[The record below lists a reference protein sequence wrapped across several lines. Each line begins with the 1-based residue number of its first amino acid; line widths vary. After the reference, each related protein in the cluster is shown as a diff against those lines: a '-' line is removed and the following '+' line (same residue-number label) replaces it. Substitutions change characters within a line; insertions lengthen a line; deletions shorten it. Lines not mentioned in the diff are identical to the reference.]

1 MYGKRMSLK
10 WNMLFSNLQA
20 ILQWGNQTPRA
31 SETFSLIGSRAPAH
45 SAGRG
50 RTLFRSFSA
59 HPCSHPR
66 LFLKHTRTHIHTHT
80 HTNIMKRAVVWNHF
94 AVSGRQAGGNSLTL
108 HREMLQLSPPKGLA
122 ASTFQSLAA
131 GQQENLSLCFP
142 FFFFNFFP
150 LAKFIF
156 E

>member
-66 LFLKHTRTHIHTHT
+66 LFLKHMRTHIHTHT
-80 HTNIMKRAVVWNHF
+80 HTHTQISWSEPLFETILR
-94 AVSGRQAGGNSLTL
+94 
-108 HREMLQLSPPKGLA
+108 
-122 ASTFQSLAA
+122 SLA
-131 GQQENLSLCFP
+131 GRPVEIRWLYTVKCYSCLLRRDWLPQRFNPWQPVNKKICPSVFL
-142 FFFFNFFP
+142 FFFF
-150 LAKFIF
+150 
-156 E
+156 